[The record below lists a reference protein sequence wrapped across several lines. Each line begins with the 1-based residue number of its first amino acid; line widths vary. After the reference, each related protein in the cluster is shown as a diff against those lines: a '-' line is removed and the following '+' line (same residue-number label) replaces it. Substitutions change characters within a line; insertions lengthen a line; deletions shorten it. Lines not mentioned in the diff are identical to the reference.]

1 VTETEG
7 KRSEDDTA
15 EDAPTLA
22 WDGVELDWDGR
33 RFRPN
38 DALHRGELVLLCG
51 DFRWLFALLVGR
63 ATLRSGCVRGLGASA
78 REAVLE
84 GRIGVSPSPV
94 LAPAEW
100 PVARFIEL
108 NLHMFGRHAGSVK
121 AAAHAALDRLGL
133 RSLADRRGHELNG
146 AEAFA
151 VSAAF
156 ALSTTPELVV
166 LGAPLLLPE
175 TREFELGIIRTLLA
189 SARVALVCSRR
200 DAELWQ
206 WATSFAYAA
215 ERPGARTTLPTEL
228 LDASRRYRVL
238 PLGPG
243 GLLAEALSARG
254 ARLDGSPDELPWTV
268 TVPEDGVRLI
278 TDAAL
283 ESGVALAELVALR
296 ELESVPEAR

>member
-1 VTETEG
+1 MTETER
-7 KRSEDDTA
+7 KRSEDDAVEGT
-15 EDAPTLA
+15 PTLE
-22 WDGVELDWDGR
+22 WSGVDLDWSGR

-38 DALHRGELVLLCG
+38 DALHRGGLVLLCG
-51 DFRWLFALLVGR
+51 DFRWLFALLVGQ
-63 ATLRSGCVRGLGASA
+63 ASLRSGWVRGLGASA
-78 REAVLE
+78 RAAVLQ

-94 LAPAEW
+94 FAPPEW

-108 NLHMFGRHAGSVK
+108 NVQMFGRHAGKAK

-133 RSLADRRGHELNG
+133 RALADRPGHELNG

-151 VSAAF
+151 VNAAF

-206 WATSFAYAA
+206 WASSFAYAA

-228 LDASRRYRVL
+228 LDTSRRYRVW

-243 GLLAEALSARG
+243 APLAEALGARG
-254 ARLDGSPDELPWTV
+254 ARLDGSLDELPWTV
-268 TVPEDGVRLI
+268 TVPEDGARLI
-278 TDAAL
+278 TDAAH